1 MPADDCSTGDVRL
14 VGGEH
19 EAEGRVELCISG
31 RWETLC
37 DNEWT
42 DNHTA
47 VVCRHLGFS
56 DIIGGVYT
64 IHEQSIR
71 NGPAKYIT
79 FLSQLLKLDSA
90 YYTSERFGSGT
101 GPIFIDYINCTGK

>member
-1 MPADDCSTGDVRL
+1 MVIVLVMHNINSTAAGVYKFICIYTQILYSCIEHHHNIMPADDCSTGDVRL

-56 DIIGGVYT
+56 DIIGGVY
-64 IHEQSIR
+64 
-71 NGPAKYIT
+71 
-79 FLSQLLKLDSA
+79 
-90 YYTSERFGSGT
+90 YTRAINMERSS
-101 GPIFIDYINCTGK
+101 